1 MDIRLQTVNLKI
13 FFANCTSD
21 RVPATQTCEL
31 VDGCSVEAKRGTCQ
45 GLTRR
50 GIDVPDAFEGRFSP
64 EIPPVRRKSSP
75 KLLES
80 RRSDGTLEALVKATN
95 RL

>member
-13 FFANCTSD
+13 FLANCTSD
-21 RVPATQTCEL
+21 RVLAAQTSKL
-31 VDGCSVEAKRGTCQ
+31 VDGCSVEAKRGTFQ
-45 GLTRR
+45 GLERR
-50 GIDVPDAFEGRFSP
+50 WLDVPDAFEGRFST

-80 RRSDGTLEALVKATN
+80 RRSGGTLQVLGKARN
-95 RL
+95 GL